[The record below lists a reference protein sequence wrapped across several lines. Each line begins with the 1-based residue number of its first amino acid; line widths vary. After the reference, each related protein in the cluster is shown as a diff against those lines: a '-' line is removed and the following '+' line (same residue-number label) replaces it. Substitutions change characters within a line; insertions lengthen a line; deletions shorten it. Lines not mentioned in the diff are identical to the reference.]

1 MKHPIIDKI
10 LTEWAYRVDNGM
22 PNPKNPIHL
31 IHLRESLQHLKI
43 DEEVIDLMMDK
54 LYEDENKVPE
64 RVKKKAKAL
73 GLVWKFKGYGKQ
85 GEEGITHRVDY
96 KRGMLVPV
104 DDKEKEKGQPQGE
117 DPKQQQ
123 QEPEQPDPEA
133 NKVKM
138 DIDMKGGFGDNQ
150 EDDTTDEQPKR
161 MIAGKNKS
169 LKSINSSEQEAFT
182 KDLEPSGDSFKAKNQ
197 EYAIGEPPS
206 PFKLPESLYQNN
218 KFPGRYLNV
227 ISRMMN
233 TKFSEDTKKWSHFSD
248 IEGGAGRIS
257 AQAGEL
263 MTMVGTAMSD
273 EEFEEFSN
281 ALLQHEQQQIE
292 AHPELKKEG
301 TRIIGKSW
309 IQSAA
314 NNRKAIRQRLL
325 KQYGEGVEIVNTAWD
340 VKDEF
345 EALGNDNYEANKG
358 FSSDMYVK
366 IKTQDGTE
374 ILDEVSLK
382 KSTLVNFLNSST
394 GKFEEW
400 DEELEDSINPKIYR
414 QNQRQRLVEGVEQNK
429 SQLKELLDD
438 GEYNKVEDALN
449 AKAGSRKKAQV
460 LWKAMNKLSDSG
472 NAFAKSWIEK
482 HREAHIDYQKEA
494 VRQITENDKL
504 KSGMLKEISSEFPLK
519 AVSEGEETMA
529 IGPYSLD
536 KMTMKS
542 IFGTSDYDEIKQK
555 LVAKEG
561 PPPYVGY
568 QADVEGEVI
577 PIAQIGIRED
587 GVGYGGQIKF
597 EMILDRRFAKVLEK
611 AHSDVYG
618 GE

>member
-1 MKHPIIDKI
+1 MKLIDNI
-10 LTEWAYRVDNGM
+10 LTEWAYRVNDGT
-22 PNPKNPIHL
+22 PDPKNKLHL
-31 IHLRESLQHLKI
+31 VQLKESMEYLKL
-43 DEEVIDLMMDK
+43 DGEVIDMIMSHLI
-54 LYEDENKVPE
+54 LESEDNKYVHI
-64 RVKKKAKAL
+64 
-73 GLVWKFKGYGKQ
+73 GYGRYKLKKDKDRKGAPVFKKDGDKYIQ
-85 GEEGITHRVDY
+85 MGSEDGE
-96 KRGMLVPV
+96 
-104 DDKEKEKGQPQGE
+104 DKEKSDEP
-117 DPKQQQ
+117 D
-123 QEPEQPDPEA
+123 EPEEPKTQ
-133 NKVKM
+133 KIT
-138 DIDMKGGFGDNQ
+138 DIPDNQ
-150 EDDTTDEQPKR
+150 FAVDDSEEDKPKR
-161 MIAGKNKS
+161 MISGKNKA
-169 LKSINSSEQEAFT
+169 LDKVNSSESEAFS
-182 KDLEPSGDSFKAKNQ
+182 KDLEPSG
-197 EYAIGEPPS
+197 GEFDVRNVEHSIPP
-206 PFKLPESLYQNN
+206 PFKFPESLYENN
-218 KFPGRYLNV
+218 KFPKRYLNV
-227 ISRMMN
+227 LERMMN
-233 TKFSEDTKKWSHFSD
+233 TKFNEDTKKWSHFSD

-263 MTMVGTAMSD
+263 MTMTGVSMSD
-273 EEFEEFSN
+273 EEWGEFTN
-281 ALLQHEQQQIE
+281 ALLEHEQQQIDNN
-292 AHPELKKEG
+292 PELKKEG
-301 TRIIGKSW
+301 TRIVTKSW
-309 IQSAA
+309 IKAA
-314 NNRKAIRQRLL
+314 TNNRKAIRQRIL
-325 KQYGEGVEIVNTAWD
+325 KQYGDGAEIVNTAWD

-358 FSSDMYVK
+358 FSSDMYIKV
-366 IKTQDGTE
+366 KTQDGTE

-400 DEELEDSINPKIYR
+400 DENLDDSINPKSYR
-414 QNQRQRLVEGVEQNK
+414 LEQRKRLIDGITQNK
-429 SQLKELLDD
+429 SQLEEVLDE
-438 GEYNKVEDALN
+438 GEYNKVKDALES
-449 AKAGSRKKAQV
+449 KAGSRLKAKV
-460 LWKAMNKLSDSG
+460 LWKAMNTLADTG
-472 NAFAKSWIEK
+472 DVFAQRWIK
-482 HREAHIDYQKEA
+482 DHREAHIEYQKEA

-597 EMILDRRFAKVLEK
+597 EMILDRRFAKVLQK

-618 GE
+618 EE